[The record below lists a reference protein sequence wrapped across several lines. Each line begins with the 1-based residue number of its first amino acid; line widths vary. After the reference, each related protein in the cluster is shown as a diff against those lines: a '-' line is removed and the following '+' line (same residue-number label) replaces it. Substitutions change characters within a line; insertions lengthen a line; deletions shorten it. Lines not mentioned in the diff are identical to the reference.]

1 MRPVGPRGRRIPG
14 AVRRVLFWALAVAL
28 LFPLAGVIWLKR
40 LAAGPV
46 PASGELALPGL
57 GGPVE
62 ILRDSLGVPHVWA
75 GSLADALFAQGYL
88 HATDRLWQLEMF
100 RRVAEGRL
108 SELFGEETLDA
119 DRFLRTLGLART
131 GRETAIGEGPRAL
144 VEAYARGVNAA
155 MAGWRGFL
163 PPEFVLLRAGFEV
176 WELEHSLAIEKIMAW
191 DLSQYGVSMSLAA
204 ARATAGDEAVLE
216 LLPSYPDWGVTILQ
230 DGPRAAARDAGAE
243 GLVDQLRAQVGG
255 DPGGPA
261 GRVPAGMSPWTTARV
276 PAATASSGA
285 GPVSSGGASR
295 ELPPPVVS
303 GDLIASARMPAA
315 ARTALEAA
323 SIARASNSWVVGG
336 SRTRTGMPLLA
347 NDMHLSLDHPN
358 IWYLIGLHAP
368 GLDVVGESLPGAPGV
383 IAGHTAGVAWG
394 FTNAMVDDSDLFI
407 ERVDP
412 ADATRYLTAEGS
424 EPFRVREES
433 IRVRGRRE
441 PVRLVVRETRHGPVM
456 TSVDP
461 VPGGEL
467 LSYRWGAHDPSTT
480 FDGILSMN
488 HANSADEL
496 IAALALFTSPYQNV
510 VFADTAGDFGYQ
522 LAGAV
527 PLRRSGR
534 PPLLPV
540 PGWTGEHDWTGT
552 LPYEHNPRL
561 LNPSSGFI
569 ATANN
574 RQGRD
579 SLSLVI
585 SPNRWEDPYRAQRIT
600 ELIEARADHDA
611 ESMRAIQLDVR
622 SAFIARYRD
631 QAGSAFRRAGLDS
644 LAAALEAWDGRATVE
659 STETTLFHA
668 WAEALRTALRARFHG
683 GAGGFGYFPRYMVG
697 RALDAGGASVDSLAE
712 QAALEAADAS
722 GLPWGRIHLLRIA
735 HPFQD
740 VPLVGGLLGFGRR
753 DLPRPGDHYTVDA
766 AAFEGS
772 LPLFEVT
779 AGPSQRS
786 VADLGDLGRGGG
798 FILPGG
804 QSGRPAN
811 RHSWDQLE
819 RWRRGELWRLPLDQ
833 PEVEARTVSRL
844 VLLPG

>member
-1 MRPVGPRGRRIPG
+1 M
-14 AVRRVLFWALAVAL
+14 LH
-28 LFPLAGVIWLKR
+28 
-40 LAAGPV
+40 
-46 PASGELALPGL
+46 GL
-57 GGPVE
+57 EQPVE

-75 GSLADALFAQGYL
+75 GSLADAVFAQGYL

-100 RRVAEGRL
+100 RRVAQGRL

-119 DRFLRTLGLART
+119 DRFLRALGLARA
-131 GRETAIGEGPRAL
+131 GRETAVSDGTRGL
-144 VEAYARGVNAA
+144 VEAYVRGVNVA
-155 MAGWRGFL
+155 MAGSRGLL
-163 PPEFVLLRAGFEV
+163 PPEFVLLRAGFET
-176 WELEHSLAIEKIMAW
+176 WELEHSLAVEKIMAW
-191 DLSQYGVSMSLAA
+191 DLSQYGVSMSLAG

-230 DGPRAAARDAGAE
+230 DGPLARAD
-243 GLVDQLRAQVGG
+243 GG
-255 DPGGPA
+255 VPGETGVS
-261 GRVPAGMSPWTTARV
+261 GGGGI
-276 PAATASSGA
+276 ASSPGA
-285 GPVSSGGASR
+285 PPDP
-295 ELPPPVVS
+295 LPPAVS
-303 GDLIASARMPAA
+303 ADVIASARMPAA

-323 SIARASNSWVVGG
+323 SIFRASNSWVVGG
-336 SRTRTGMPLLA
+336 SRTATGTPLLA
-347 NDMHLSLDHPN
+347 NDMHLGLDHPN

-368 GLDVVGESLPGAPGV
+368 GLDVVGQSLPGAPGV
-383 IAGHTAGVAWG
+383 IAGHTGGVAWG
-394 FTNAMVDDSDLFI
+394 FTNAMVDDSDFFI

-412 ADATRYLTAEGS
+412 ADTTRYLTPEGS

-433 IRVRGRRE
+433 IRVRGRAE
-441 PVRLVVRETRHGPVM
+441 PVRMVVRETRHGPVM

-467 LSYRWGAHDPSTT
+467 LSFRWGAHDPSTT
-480 FDGILSMN
+480 FDGILAMN
-488 HANSADEL
+488 LANSAGEL

-552 LPYEHNPRL
+552 LPYERNPRL
-561 LNPSSGFI
+561 LNPASGFI

-574 RQGRD
+574 RQGLD

-585 SPNRWEDPYRAQRIT
+585 SPDRWEDPYRAQRIT
-600 ELIEARADHDA
+600 ELIEARSDHDA

-631 QAGSAFRRAGLDS
+631 RAASAFRRAGLDS

-659 STETTLFHA
+659 STEATLFHA
-668 WAEALRTALRARFHG
+668 WAEALGAALRARFY
-683 GAGGFGYFPRYMVG
+683 AASGGFGYFPQYMVG
-697 RALDAGGASVDSLAE
+697 RALDAGGASVDSLAGR
-712 QAALEAADAS
+712 AALEAADAN
-722 GLPWGRIHLLRIA
+722 GRPWGQVHLLRIS

-740 VPLVGGLLGFGRR
+740 VPLIGGLLGFGRR
-753 DLPRPGDHYTVDA
+753 GLPRPGDDYTVDA
-766 AAFEGS
+766 APFEGN
-772 LPLFEVT
+772 LPRFEVT

-786 VADLGDLGRGGG
+786 VTDLGDLGRGGG

-819 RWRRGELWRLPLDQ
+819 RWQRGELWRLPLDRS
-833 PEVEARTVSRL
+833 EVEARTVARL
-844 VLLPG
+844 RLLPG

>member
-1 MRPVGPRGRRIPG
+1 MRRGRLIRRI
-14 AVRRVLFWALAVAL
+14 L
-28 LFPLAGVIWLKR
+28 LGTLAGVLLASLAGVVWLR
-40 LAAGPV
+40 RMATGPA
-46 PASGELALPGL
+46 PASGELVLPGL
-57 GGPVE
+57 EQPVE

-75 GSLADALFAQGYL
+75 GSLADAVFAQGYL

-100 RRVAEGRL
+100 RRVAQGRL
-108 SELFGEETLDA
+108 SELFGGETLDA
-119 DRFLRTLGLART
+119 DRFLRALGLARA
-131 GRETAIGEGPRAL
+131 GRETAIGEGTRAL
-144 VEAYARGVNAA
+144 GEAYARGVNAA
-155 MAGWRGFL
+155 MTGWRGL
-163 PPEFVLLRAGFEV
+163 PPPEFVLLRATFEP
-176 WELEHSLAIEKIMAW
+176 WELEHSLAVEKIMAW
-191 DLSQYGVSMSLAA
+191 DLSQYGVSMSLAG

-230 DGPRAAARDAGAE
+230 DA
-243 GLVDQLRAQVGG
+243 
-255 DPGGPA
+255 PG
-261 GRVPAGMSPWTTARV
+261 VPAGDG
-276 PAATASSGA
+276 TASRD
-285 GPVSSGGASR
+285 P
-295 ELPPPVVS
+295 LPPIVS
-303 GDLIASARMPAA
+303 GDLIASARMPAT

-323 SIARASNSWVVGG
+323 SIVRASNSWVVGG
-336 SRTRTGMPLLA
+336 SRTATGMPLLA
-347 NDMHLSLDHPN
+347 NDMHLGLDHPN

-394 FTNAMVDDSDLFI
+394 FTNAMVDDSDFFI

-412 ADATRYLTAEGS
+412 ADTTRYLTPEGS

-433 IRVRGRRE
+433 IRVRGRGE

-480 FDGILSMN
+480 FDGILAMN
-488 HANSADEL
+488 LANSAGEL

-540 PGWTGEHDWTGT
+540 PGWTGEHDWSGT
-552 LPYEHNPRL
+552 LPYERNPRL
-561 LNPSSGFI
+561 LNPASGFI

-574 RQGRD
+574 RQARD
-579 SLSLVI
+579 SLSLMI

-600 ELIEARADHDA
+600 ELIEARGDHDA
-611 ESMRAIQLDVR
+611 ESMRAMQLDVR
-622 SAFIARYRD
+622 SAFIARYRGR
-631 QAGSAFRRAGLDS
+631 AGSAFRRAGLDS
-644 LAAALEAWDGRATVE
+644 LAAALEGWDGRATVE
-659 STETTLFHA
+659 STEATLFHA
-668 WAEALRTALRARFHG
+668 WAESLGTALRARFHRA
-683 GAGGFGYFPRYMVG
+683 AGGFGYFPGYMVG
-697 RALDAGGASVDSLAE
+697 RALDAGGASVDSLAA

-722 GLPWGRIHLLRIA
+722 GRPWGQVHLLRIS

-753 DLPRPGDHYTVDA
+753 DLPRPGDDYTVDA
-766 AAFEGS
+766 APFEGN

-819 RWRRGELWRLPLDQ
+819 RWRRGQLWRLPLDRS
-833 PEVEARTVSRL
+833 EVEGRTVSRL

>member
-1 MRPVGPRGRRIPG
+1 MRRGRLIRRI
-14 AVRRVLFWALAVAL
+14 L
-28 LFPLAGVIWLKR
+28 LGTLAGVLLASLAGVVWLR
-40 LAAGPV
+40 RMATGPA
-46 PASGELALPGL
+46 PASGELVLPGL
-57 GGPVE
+57 EQPVE

-75 GSLADALFAQGYL
+75 GSLADAVFAQGYL

-100 RRVAEGRL
+100 RRVAQGRL
-108 SELFGEETLDA
+108 SELFGGETLDA
-119 DRFLRTLGLART
+119 DRFLRALGLARA
-131 GRETAIGEGPRAL
+131 GRETAIGEGTRAL
-144 VEAYARGVNAA
+144 GEAYARGVNAA
-155 MAGWRGFL
+155 MTGWRGL
-163 PPEFVLLRAGFEV
+163 PPPEFVLLRATFEP
-176 WELEHSLAIEKIMAW
+176 WELEHSLAVEKIMAW
-191 DLSQYGVSMSLAA
+191 DLSQYGVSMSLAG

-230 DGPRAAARDAGAE
+230 DA
-243 GLVDQLRAQVGG
+243 
-255 DPGGPA
+255 PG
-261 GRVPAGMSPWTTARV
+261 VPAGDG
-276 PAATASSGA
+276 TASRD
-285 GPVSSGGASR
+285 P
-295 ELPPPVVS
+295 LPPIVS

-323 SIARASNSWVVGG
+323 SIVRASNSWVVGG
-336 SRTRTGMPLLA
+336 SRTATGMPLLA
-347 NDMHLSLDHPN
+347 NDMHLGLDHPN

-394 FTNAMVDDSDLFI
+394 FTNAMVDDSDFFI

-412 ADATRYLTAEGS
+412 ADTTRYLTPEGS

-433 IRVRGRRE
+433 IRVRGRGE

-480 FDGILSMN
+480 FDGILAMN
-488 HANSADEL
+488 LANSAGEL

-540 PGWTGEHDWTGT
+540 PGWTGEHDWSGT
-552 LPYEHNPRL
+552 LPYERNPRL
-561 LNPSSGFI
+561 LNPASGFI

-574 RQGRD
+574 RQARD
-579 SLSLVI
+579 SLSLMI

-600 ELIEARADHDA
+600 ELIEARGDHDA
-611 ESMRAIQLDVR
+611 ESMRAMQLDVR
-622 SAFIARYRD
+622 SAFIARYRGR
-631 QAGSAFRRAGLDS
+631 AGSAFRRAGLDS
-644 LAAALEAWDGRATVE
+644 LAAALEGWDGRATVE
-659 STETTLFHA
+659 STEATLFHA
-668 WAEALRTALRARFHG
+668 WAESLGTALRARFHRA
-683 GAGGFGYFPRYMVG
+683 AGGFGYFPGYMVG
-697 RALDAGGASVDSLAE
+697 RALDAGGASVDSLAA

-722 GLPWGRIHLLRIA
+722 GRPWGQVHLLRIS

-753 DLPRPGDHYTVDA
+753 DLPRPGDDYTVDA
-766 AAFEGS
+766 APFEGN

-819 RWRRGELWRLPLDQ
+819 RWRRGQLWRLPLDRS
-833 PEVEARTVSRL
+833 EVEGRTVSRL

>member
-1 MRPVGPRGRRIPG
+1 MRRGRLIRRI
-14 AVRRVLFWALAVAL
+14 L
-28 LFPLAGVIWLKR
+28 LGTLAGVLLASLAGVVWLR
-40 LAAGPV
+40 RMATGPA
-46 PASGELALPGL
+46 PASGELVLPGL
-57 GGPVE
+57 EQPVE

-75 GSLADALFAQGYL
+75 GSLADAVFAQGYL

-100 RRVAEGRL
+100 RRVAQGRL
-108 SELFGEETLDA
+108 SELFGGETLDA
-119 DRFLRTLGLART
+119 DRFLRALGLARA
-131 GRETAIGEGPRAL
+131 GRETAIGEGTRAL
-144 VEAYARGVNAA
+144 GEAYARGVNAA
-155 MAGWRGFL
+155 MTGWRGL
-163 PPEFVLLRAGFEV
+163 PPPEFVLLRATFEP
-176 WELEHSLAIEKIMAW
+176 WELEHSLAVEKIMAW
-191 DLSQYGVSMSLAA
+191 DLSQYGVSMSLAG

-230 DGPRAAARDAGAE
+230 DA
-243 GLVDQLRAQVGG
+243 
-255 DPGGPA
+255 PG
-261 GRVPAGMSPWTTARV
+261 VPAGDG
-276 PAATASSGA
+276 TASRD
-285 GPVSSGGASR
+285 P
-295 ELPPPVVS
+295 LPPIVS

-323 SIARASNSWVVGG
+323 SIVRASNSWVVGG
-336 SRTRTGMPLLA
+336 SRTATGMPLLA
-347 NDMHLSLDHPN
+347 NDMHLGLDHPN

-394 FTNAMVDDSDLFI
+394 FTNAMVDDSDFFI

-412 ADATRYLTAEGS
+412 ADTTRYLTPEGS

-433 IRVRGRRE
+433 IRVRGRGE

-480 FDGILSMN
+480 FDGILAMN
-488 HANSADEL
+488 LANSAGEL

-540 PGWTGEHDWTGT
+540 PGWTGEHDWSGT
-552 LPYEHNPRL
+552 LPYERNPRL
-561 LNPSSGFI
+561 LNPASGFI

-574 RQGRD
+574 RQARD
-579 SLSLVI
+579 SLSLMI

-600 ELIEARADHDA
+600 ELIEARGDHDA
-611 ESMRAIQLDVR
+611 ESMRAMQLDVR
-622 SAFIARYRD
+622 SAFIARYRGR
-631 QAGSAFRRAGLDS
+631 AGSAFRRAGLDS
-644 LAAALEAWDGRATVE
+644 LAAALEGWDGRATVE
-659 STETTLFHA
+659 STEATLFHA
-668 WAEALRTALRARFHG
+668 WAESLGTALRARFHRA
-683 GAGGFGYFPRYMVG
+683 AGGFGYFPGYMVG
-697 RALDAGGASVDSLAE
+697 RALDAGGASVDSLAT

-722 GLPWGRIHLLRIA
+722 GRPWGQVHLLRIS

-753 DLPRPGDHYTVDA
+753 DLPRPGDDYTVDA
-766 AAFEGS
+766 APFEGN

-819 RWRRGELWRLPLDQ
+819 RWRRGQLWRLPLDRS
-833 PEVEARTVSRL
+833 EVEGRTVSRL

>member
-1 MRPVGPRGRRIPG
+1 M
-14 AVRRVLFWALAVAL
+14 LH
-28 LFPLAGVIWLKR
+28 
-40 LAAGPV
+40 
-46 PASGELALPGL
+46 GL
-57 GGPVE
+57 EQPVE

-75 GSLADALFAQGYL
+75 GSLADAVFAQGYL

-100 RRVAEGRL
+100 RRVAHGRL

-119 DRFLRTLGLART
+119 DRFLRALGLARA
-131 GRETAIGEGPRAL
+131 GRETAVSEETRAL
-144 VEAYARGVNAA
+144 GEAYARGVNAA
-155 MAGWRGFL
+155 LAGWPGLL
-163 PPEFVLLRAGFEV
+163 PPEFVLLRAGFET
-176 WELEHSLAIEKIMAW
+176 WELEHSLAVEKIMAW
-191 DLSQYGVSMSLAA
+191 DLSQYGVSMSLAG
-204 ARATAGDEAVLE
+204 ARAIAGDEAVLE

-230 DGPRAAARDAGAE
+230 DRPLARAD
-243 GLVDQLRAQVGG
+243 GG
-255 DPGGPA
+255 VPGETGVS
-261 GRVPAGMSPWTTARV
+261 GGGGI
-276 PAATASSGA
+276 ASSPGA
-285 GPVSSGGASR
+285 PPDA
-295 ELPPPVVS
+295 LPPAVS
-303 GDLIASARMPAA
+303 ADVIASARMPAA

-323 SIARASNSWVVGG
+323 SIFRASNSWVVGG
-336 SRTRTGMPLLA
+336 SRTATGTPLLA
-347 NDMHLSLDHPN
+347 NDMHLGLDHPN

-368 GLDVVGESLPGAPGV
+368 GLDVVGQSLPGAPGV

-394 FTNAMVDDSDLFI
+394 FTNAMVDDSDFFI

-412 ADATRYLTAEGS
+412 ADTTRYLTPEGS

-433 IRVRGRRE
+433 IRVRGRAE
-441 PVRLVVRETRHGPVM
+441 PVRMMVRETRHGPVM

-467 LSYRWGAHDPSTT
+467 LSFRWGAHDPSTT
-480 FDGILSMN
+480 FDGILAMN
-488 HANSADEL
+488 LASSAGEL

-527 PLRRSGR
+527 PLRRSGS
-534 PPLLPV
+534 PSLLPV

-552 LPYEHNPRL
+552 LPYERNPRL
-561 LNPSSGFI
+561 LNPASGFI

-574 RQGRD
+574 RQGLD

-585 SPNRWEDPYRAQRIT
+585 SPDRWEDPYRAQRIT
-600 ELIEARADHDA
+600 ELIEARSDHDA

-631 QAGSAFRRAGLDS
+631 RAASAFRRAGLDS

-659 STETTLFHA
+659 STEATLFHA
-668 WAEALRTALRARFHG
+668 WAEALEAALRARFY
-683 GAGGFGYFPRYMVG
+683 AASGGFGYFPQYMVG
-697 RALDAGGASVDSLAE
+697 RALDAGGAGVDSLAG

-722 GLPWGRIHLLRIA
+722 GRPWGQVHLLRIS

-740 VPLVGGLLGFGRR
+740 VPLIGGLLGFGRR
-753 DLPRPGDHYTVDA
+753 GLPRPGDDYTVDA
-766 AAFEGS
+766 APFEGNV
-772 LPLFEVT
+772 PLFEVT

-786 VADLGDLGRGGG
+786 VTDLGDLGRGGG

-819 RWRRGELWRLPLDQ
+819 RWQRGELWRLPLDRS
-833 PEVEARTVSRL
+833 EVEARTVARL
-844 VLLPG
+844 RLLPG

>member
-1 MRPVGPRGRRIPG
+1 M
-14 AVRRVLFWALAVAL
+14 VLLAS
-28 LFPLAGVIWLKR
+28 LAGGIWLRR
-40 LAAGPV
+40 LATGPA
-46 PASGELALPGL
+46 PASGELVLSGL
-57 GGPVE
+57 EQPVE

-75 GSLADALFAQGYL
+75 GSLADAVFAQGYL

-100 RRVAEGRL
+100 RRVAQGRL
-108 SELFGEETLDA
+108 SEFFGEETLDA
-119 DRFLRTLGLART
+119 DRFLRALGLARA
-131 GRETAIGEGPRAL
+131 GRGTAISPETRAL
-144 VEAYARGVNAA
+144 VEAYVRGVNAA
-155 MAGWRGFL
+155 MAGWRGLL
-163 PPEFVLLRAGFEV
+163 PPEFVLLRAGFER
-176 WELEHSLAIEKIMAW
+176 WELEHSLAVEKIMAW
-191 DLSQYGVSMSLAA
+191 DLSQYGVSMSLAR

-230 DGPRAAARDAGAE
+230 DA
-243 GLVDQLRAQVGG
+243 
-255 DPGGPA
+255 PGGPA
-261 GRVPAGMSPWTTARV
+261 GDEIAGGPVV
-276 PAATASSGA
+276 PAAA
-285 GPVSSGGASR
+285 VSTEAVYR
-295 ELPPPVVS
+295 DLLPPPVP

-323 SIARASNSWVVGG
+323 STVRASNSWVVGG
-336 SRTRTGMPLLA
+336 SRTATGMPLLA

-368 GLDVVGESLPGAPGV
+368 GLDVVGQSLPGAPGV

-394 FTNAMVDDSDLFI
+394 FTNAMVDDSDFFI

-412 ADATRYLTAEGS
+412 ADSSRYLTPEGS

-433 IRVRGRRE
+433 IRVRGRAE
-441 PVRLVVRETRHGPVM
+441 PMRMVVRETRHGPVM

-461 VPGGEL
+461 VPGGQL
-467 LSYRWGAHDPSTT
+467 LAYRWGAHDPSTT
-480 FDGILSMN
+480 FDGILAMN
-488 HANSADEL
+488 LASSAGEL

-510 VFADTAGDFGYQ
+510 VFADTAGNFGYQ

-552 LPYEHNPRL
+552 LPYERNPRL
-561 LNPSSGFI
+561 LNPASGFI

-574 RQGRD
+574 RQGLD

-600 ELIEARADHDA
+600 ELIEAGSDHDA

-622 SAFIARYRD
+622 SGFIARYRA
-631 QAGSAFRRAGLDS
+631 QAGRAFRRAGLDS
-644 LAAALEAWDGRATVE
+644 LAAALETWDGRATVE
-659 STETTLFHA
+659 STEATLFHA
-668 WAEALRTALRARFHG
+668 WAEALGTALRARFYRA
-683 GAGGFGYFPRYMVG
+683 AGGSGYFPQYMVG
-697 RALDAGGASVDSLAE
+697 RALDAGGASVDSLAG
-712 QAALEAADAS
+712 QAALEAAGAS
-722 GLPWGRIHLLRIA
+722 GRPWGQVHLLRIS
-735 HPFQD
+735 HPFQE
-740 VPLVGGLLGFGRR
+740 VPLIGGLLGFGRR
-753 DLPRPGDHYTVDA
+753 DLPRPGDDYTVDA
-766 AAFEGS
+766 APFEGS
-772 LPLFEVT
+772 VPLFEVT

-786 VADLGDLGRGGG
+786 VTDLGDLGRGGG

-819 RWRRGELWRLPLDQ
+819 RWQRGELWRLPLDRS
-833 PEVEARTVSRL
+833 EVEARTVSRL
-844 VLLPG
+844 RLLPG

>member
-1 MRPVGPRGRRIPG
+1 V
-14 AVRRVLFWALAVAL
+14 
-28 LFPLAGVIWLKR
+28 
-40 LAAGPV
+40 
-46 PASGELALPGL
+46 LPGL
-57 GGPVE
+57 EQPVE

-75 GSLADALFAQGYL
+75 GSLADAVFAQGYL

-108 SELFGEETLDA
+108 SELFGEETLGA
-119 DRFLRTLGLART
+119 DRFLRALGLGRA
-131 GRETAIGEGPRAL
+131 GRETAVSEGTRAL
-144 VEAYARGVNAA
+144 VEAYVRGVNAA
-155 MAGWRGFL
+155 MAGWRGLL
-163 PPEFVLLRAGFEV
+163 PPEFVLLRAGFET

-191 DLSQYGVSMSLAA
+191 DLSQYGVSMSLAG

-230 DGPRAAARDAGAE
+230 DGPVAAAGDE
-243 GLVDQLRAQVGG
+243 VGG
-255 DPGGPA
+255 DPAVSAGEGPA
-261 GRVPAGMSPWTTARV
+261 PTTASA
-276 PAATASSGA
+276 PAATASPDA
-285 GPVSSGGASR
+285 GRVSSPRASPDP
-295 ELPPPVVS
+295 LPPAVS
-303 GDLIASARMPAA
+303 GELIASARMPAA
-315 ARTALEAA
+315 ARTALGAA
-323 SIARASNSWVVGG
+323 SIFRASNSWVVGG
-336 SRTRTGMPLLA
+336 SRTATGMPLLA
-347 NDMHLSLDHPN
+347 NDMHLGLDHPS

-368 GLDVVGESLPGAPGV
+368 GLDVVGQSLPGAPGV

-394 FTNAMVDDSDLFI
+394 FTNAMVDDSDFFI

-412 ADATRYLTAEGS
+412 ADTTRYLTPEGS

-433 IRVRGRRE
+433 IRVRGRDQ
-441 PVRLVVRETRHGPVM
+441 PVRMVVRETRHGPVM

-467 LSYRWGAHDPSTT
+467 LSFRWGAHDPSTT
-480 FDGILSMN
+480 FDGILALN
-488 HANSADEL
+488 LANSAGEL

-552 LPYEHNPRL
+552 LPYERNPRL
-561 LNPSSGFI
+561 LNPASGFI

-574 RQGRD
+574 RQGLD

-585 SPNRWEDPYRAQRIT
+585 SPDRWEDPYRAQRIT
-600 ELIEARADHDA
+600 ELIEARSDHDA

-631 QAGSAFRRAGLDS
+631 RAAGAFRRAGLDS

-659 STETTLFHA
+659 STEATLFHA
-668 WAEALRTALRARFHG
+668 WAEALGAALRARFY
-683 GAGGFGYFPRYMVG
+683 GASGGFGYFPQYMAG
-697 RALDAGGASVDSLAE
+697 RALDAGGAGVDSLAG
-712 QAALEAADAS
+712 QAALEAADAI
-722 GLPWGRIHLLRIA
+722 GRPWGQVHLLRIS

-753 DLPRPGDHYTVDA
+753 GLPRPGDDYTVDA
-766 AAFEGS
+766 APFEGN

-786 VADLGDLGRGGG
+786 VTDLGDLGRGGG

-819 RWRRGELWRLPLDQ
+819 RWQRGELWRLPLDP
-833 PEVEARTVSRL
+833 PEVEARTVARL
-844 VLLPG
+844 RLLPG

>member
-1 MRPVGPRGRRIPG
+1 M
-14 AVRRVLFWALAVAL
+14 
-28 LFPLAGVIWLKR
+28 
-40 LAAGPV
+40 
-46 PASGELALPGL
+46 
-57 GGPVE
+57 E
-62 ILRDSLGVPHVWA
+62 IVRDSLGVPHVWA
-75 GSLADALFAQGYL
+75 GSLADAVFAQGYL

-100 RRVAEGRL
+100 RRVAQGRL

-119 DRFLRTLGLART
+119 DRFLRTLGLARA
-131 GRETAIGEGPRAL
+131 GRETAVSGRTRAL
-144 VEAYARGVNAA
+144 VETYVRGVNAA
-155 MAGWRGFL
+155 MAGWRGLL
-163 PPEFVLLRAGFEV
+163 PPEFVLLRAGFET

-191 DLSQYGVSMSLAA
+191 DLSQYGVSMSLAG
-204 ARATAGDEAVLE
+204 ARATAGDEAVVE

-230 DGPRAAARDAGAE
+230 DGPVARADGGVPGDAA
-243 GLVDQLRAQVGG
+243 
-255 DPGGPA
+255 
-261 GRVPAGMSPWTTARV
+261 
-276 PAATASSGA
+276 
-285 GPVSSGGASR
+285 VSASR
-295 ELPPPVVS
+295 VRDLRTGGLLPPAVS
-303 GDLIASARMPAA
+303 ADLIASARMPAA

-323 SIARASNSWVVGG
+323 SIVRASNSWVVGG
-336 SRTRTGMPLLA
+336 SRTATGMPLLA

-368 GLDVVGESLPGAPGV
+368 GLDVVGQSLPGAPGV
-383 IAGHTAGVAWG
+383 IAGHTAGIAWG
-394 FTNAMVDDSDLFI
+394 FTNAMVDDSDFFI

-412 ADATRYLTAEGS
+412 ADGTRYLTPEGS

-433 IRVRGRRE
+433 IRVRGRDQ
-441 PVRLVVRETRHGPVM
+441 PVRMVVRETRHGPVM

-480 FDGILSMN
+480 FDGILAMN
-488 HANSADEL
+488 LANSAGEL

-527 PLRRSGR
+527 PLRRSRR

-552 LPYEHNPRL
+552 LPYERNPRL
-561 LNPSSGFI
+561 LNPAAGFI

-574 RQGRD
+574 RQSRD

-600 ELIEARADHDA
+600 ELIEARNDHDA

-631 QAGSAFRRAGLDS
+631 QAGSAFRREGLDS

-659 STETTLFHA
+659 STEATLFHA
-668 WAEALRTALRARFHG
+668 WAEALGSALRARFHG
-683 GAGGFGYFPRYMVG
+683 EAGGTGYFPQYMVG
-697 RALDAGGASVDSLAE
+697 RALDAGGASVDSLAG
-712 QAALEAADAS
+712 QAALEATEAS
-722 GLPWGRIHLLRIA
+722 GRPWGQVHLLRIS

-740 VPLVGGLLGFGRR
+740 VPLIGGLLGFGRR
-753 DLPRPGDHYTVDA
+753 DLPRPGDDYTVDA
-766 AAFEGS
+766 APFEGS
-772 LPLFEVT
+772 VPPFEVT

-786 VADLGDLGRGGG
+786 VTDLRDLGRGGG

-819 RWRRGELWRLPLDQ
+819 RWRQGELWRLPLDRS
-833 PEVEARTVSRL
+833 EVEARTVSRL
-844 VLLPG
+844 RLLPG

>member
-1 MRPVGPRGRRIPG
+1 M
-14 AVRRVLFWALAVAL
+14 
-28 LFPLAGVIWLKR
+28 
-40 LAAGPV
+40 AAGPA
-46 PASGELALPGL
+46 PASGELVLAGL
-57 GGPVE
+57 EQPVE

-75 GSLADALFAQGYL
+75 ASPADAVFAQGYL
-88 HATDRLWQLEMF
+88 HAADRLWQLEMF
-100 RRVAEGRL
+100 RRVAQGRL

-119 DRFLRTLGLART
+119 DRFLRALGLGRA
-131 GRETAIGEGPRAL
+131 GRETAISEETRAL

-155 MAGWRGFL
+155 MAGWRGLL
-163 PPEFVLLRAGFEV
+163 PPEFVLLRAGFES
-176 WELEHSLAIEKIMAW
+176 WELEHSLAVEKIMAW
-191 DLSQYGVSMSLAA
+191 DLSQYGVSMSLAG
-204 ARATAGDEAVLE
+204 ARATLGDEAVLE

-230 DGPRAAARDAGAE
+230 DAPGA
-243 GLVDQLRAQVGG
+243 
-255 DPGGPA
+255 PA
-261 GRVPAGMSPWTTARV
+261 GDEIA
-276 PAATASSGA
+276 A
-285 GPVSSGGASR
+285 GPVVPGAPTSPGAASR
-295 ELPPPVVS
+295 DPLPPPVP

-315 ARTALEAA
+315 ARHALEAA
-323 SIARASNSWVVGG
+323 SIVRASNSWVVGG
-336 SRTRTGMPLLA
+336 SRTATGMPLLA
-347 NDMHLSLDHPN
+347 NDMHLGLDHPN

-368 GLDVVGESLPGAPGV
+368 GLDVVGQSLPGAPGV

-412 ADATRYLTAEGS
+412 ADTTRYLTPEGS

-433 IRVRGRRE
+433 IRVRGRAE
-441 PVRLVVRETRHGPVM
+441 PVRMVVRETRHGPVM

-480 FDGILSMN
+480 FDGILAMN
-488 HANSADEL
+488 LANSAGEL
-496 IAALALFTSPYQNV
+496 IAALSLFTSPYQNV

-534 PPLLPV
+534 PALLPV
-540 PGWTGEHDWTGT
+540 PGWTGEHDWSGR
-552 LPYEHNPRL
+552 LPYERNPRL
-561 LNPSSGFI
+561 LNPASGFI

-585 SPNRWEDPYRAQRIT
+585 SPDRWEDPYRARRIT
-600 ELIEARADHDA
+600 ELIEARSDHDA
-611 ESMRAIQLDVR
+611 ESMRVIQLDVR

-631 QAGSAFRRAGLDS
+631 RAGRAFRRAGLDS

-659 STETTLFHA
+659 STEATLFHA
-668 WAEALRTALRARFHG
+668 WAEALGTALRARFYRA
-683 GAGGFGYFPRYMVG
+683 AGGSGYFPQYMVG
-697 RALDAGGASVDSLAE
+697 RALDAGGASVDSLAG
-712 QAALEAADAS
+712 QAALEAAEAS
-722 GLPWGRIHLLRIA
+722 GRPWGQVHLLRIS

-740 VPLVGGLLGFGRR
+740 VPLIGGLLGFGRR
-753 DLPRPGDHYTVDA
+753 DLPRPGDDYTVDA
-766 AAFEGS
+766 APFEGS
-772 LPLFEVT
+772 VPRFEVT

-786 VADLGDLGRGGG
+786 VTDLGDLGRGGG

-819 RWRRGELWRLPLDQ
+819 RWRRGELWRLPLDRS
-833 PEVEARTVSRL
+833 EVETRTVSRL

>member
-1 MRPVGPRGRRIPG
+1 M
-14 AVRRVLFWALAVAL
+14 
-28 LFPLAGVIWLKR
+28 
-40 LAAGPV
+40 
-46 PASGELALPGL
+46 
-57 GGPVE
+57 E

-75 GSLADALFAQGYL
+75 GSLSDAVFAQGYL
-88 HATDRLWQLEMF
+88 HARDRLWQLEMF
-100 RRVAEGRL
+100 RRVAQGRL
-108 SELFGEETLDA
+108 SELFGEETLGA
-119 DRFLRTLGLART
+119 DRFLRALGLARA
-131 GRETAIGEGPRAL
+131 GRETAIGEETRAL

-155 MAGWRGFL
+155 VAGWPGLL
-163 PPEFVLLRAGFEV
+163 PPEFVLLRAGFES
-176 WELEHSLAIEKIMAW
+176 WELEHSLAVEKIMAW
-191 DLSQYGVSMSLAA
+191 DLSQYGVSMSLAG
-204 ARATAGDEAVLE
+204 ARATLGDEAVLE

-230 DGPRAAARDAGAE
+230 DA
-243 GLVDQLRAQVGG
+243 
-255 DPGGPA
+255 PG
-261 GRVPAGMSPWTTARV
+261 VPAGDDIA
-276 PAATASSGA
+276 G
-285 GPVSSGGASR
+285 GPVARGASASTEAASR
-295 ELPPPVVS
+295 DPLPPPVP

-315 ARTALEAA
+315 ARAALEAA
-323 SIARASNSWVVGG
+323 STVRASNSWVVGG
-336 SRTRTGMPLLA
+336 SRTATGMPLLA

-368 GLDVVGESLPGAPGV
+368 GLDVVGQSLPGAPGV

-394 FTNAMVDDSDLFI
+394 FTNAMVDDSDFFI

-412 ADATRYLTAEGS
+412 ADTTRYLTPEGS

-433 IRVRGRRE
+433 IRVRGRAE
-441 PVRLVVRETRHGPVM
+441 PVRMVVRETRHGPVM
-456 TSVDP
+456 TAVDP

-480 FDGILSMN
+480 FDGILAMN
-488 HANSADEL
+488 LANSAGEL
-496 IAALALFTSPYQNV
+496 ITALALFTSPYQNV

-540 PGWTGEHDWTGT
+540 PGWTGEHDWSGT
-552 LPYEHNPRL
+552 LPYERNPRL
-561 LNPSSGFI
+561 LNPASGFI

-585 SPNRWEDPYRAQRIT
+585 SPDRWEDPYRAQRIT
-600 ELIEARADHDA
+600 ELIEGRSGHDT
-611 ESMRAIQLDVR
+611 ESMRVIQLDVR

-631 QAGSAFRRAGLDS
+631 RAASAFRRAGLDS
-644 LAAALEAWDGRATVE
+644 LAAALEAWDGHATVE
-659 STETTLFHA
+659 STEATVFHA
-668 WAEALRTALRARFHG
+668 WAEALGTGLRARFYG
-683 GAGGFGYFPRYMVG
+683 AAGGSGYFPQYMVG
-697 RALDAGGASVDSLAE
+697 RALDAGGAGVDSLAG
-712 QAALEAADAS
+712 QAALEAAGAS
-722 GLPWGRIHLLRIA
+722 GRPWGQVHLLRIS

-740 VPLVGGLLGFGRR
+740 VPVIGGLLGFGRR
-753 DLPRPGDHYTVDA
+753 DLPRPGDDYTVDA
-766 AAFEGS
+766 APFEGS
-772 LPLFEVT
+772 VPLFEVT

-786 VADLGDLGRGGG
+786 VTDLGDLGRGGG

-819 RWRRGELWRLPLDQ
+819 RWRRGELWRLPLDRS
-833 PEVEARTVSRL
+833 EVEARTVSRL